1 MLFVFLMAGA
11 IVNAILAT
19 IGGAVFIV
27 GVVFFLIG
35 VPQFK
40 SSGKKINRNLLKEVF
55 PICVTLLTLILY
67 MIIAYW
73 SSRTAGTL
81 AFSLSDPSSS
91 LLNQAKKLTCLG
103 IVQGLFSFV
112 AMKWLLPRLIGEL
125 GLEKKHI
132 WGISIGFIFTIT
144 NGIAAWLS

>member
-11 IVNAILAT
+11 IVNAVLAT

-35 VPQFK
+35 VPKFE
-40 SSGKKINRNLLKEVF
+40 SSGKKINRNLLKEVL
-55 PICVTLLTLILY
+55 PICVTLLILILY
-67 MIIAYW
+67 MIITYW
-73 SSRTAGTL
+73 SSRTAGML
-81 AFSLSDPSSS
+81 AFSLSDPSST
-91 LLNQAKKLTCLG
+91 LLNPAKKLIFLG
-103 IVQGLFSFV
+103 VIQGLFSFV
-112 AMKWLLPRLIGEL
+112 ALKWLLPRLIGEL

-144 NGIAAWLS
+144 NGMAVWLT